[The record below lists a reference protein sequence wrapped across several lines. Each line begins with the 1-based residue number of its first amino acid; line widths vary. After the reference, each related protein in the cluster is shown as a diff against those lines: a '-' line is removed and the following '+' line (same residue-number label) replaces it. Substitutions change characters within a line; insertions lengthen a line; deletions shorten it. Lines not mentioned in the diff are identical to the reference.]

1 MKLFKMFNLSD
12 IGEKISYKYW
22 IILAA
27 GVSLLL
33 GLMVFLNLGD
43 KDSKPASPTGLEMVQ
58 VVVATQD
65 ITPKTTIQ
73 SGMVKTKSLPRDMVP
88 EGAITKLEEV
98 VGKPANIQIMKD
110 DIITSKKIL
119 SDPKMAGF
127 IGMIPPDCRAV
138 TISINDVTGVAGFAR
153 PGDYV
158 DIMVVSGDSNSQR
171 VTSNILLQNIMLL
184 AINKSTVKETPSTSQ
199 AKSGDTSKD
208 SQLNA
213 VQVTNT
219 ALATATLAVTPKD
232 ALKLVTGAHS
242 GTLYLVL
249 RPYKPRNT
257 FISTPEYSKFN
268 AKANQPPAP
277 ANTGQPAYSAP
288 AAPPQAAPQA
298 APAPAPARTYGGIEI
313 IRGTTVTRE
322 GN

>member
-1 MKLFKMFNLSD
+1 MKLFEILNLSD

-22 IILAA
+22 IMLAA
-27 GVSLLL
+27 GASLLL
-33 GLMVFLNLGD
+33 GLMVFLYLGD
-43 KDSKPASPTGLEMVQ
+43 NSDKTTSPAGTEMVQ
-58 VVVATQD
+58 VIVATQD
-65 ITPKTTIQ
+65 IAPRTTIQ
-73 SGMVKTKSLPRDMVP
+73 SGMLKTKSLPRDLVP

-98 VGKPANIQIMKD
+98 VGKPAYIQIMKD

-138 TISINDVTGVAGFAR
+138 TISINDVTGVAGLAR

-158 DIMVVSGDSNSQR
+158 DIMVVSGDQNSQR

-184 AINKSTVKETPSTSQ
+184 AINKSTVKETASSGQ
-199 AKSGDTSKD
+199 AQNGDTSKD
-208 SQLNA
+208 SPSNSA
-213 VQVTNT
+213 HNNT
-219 ALATATLAVTPKD
+219 ALTTATLAVTPKD
-232 ALKLVTGAHS
+232 AMKLVTGAHS

-257 FISTPEYSKFN
+257 FISAAEYSKIN

-277 ANTGQPAYSAP
+277 ANTSQPAYSAP
-288 AAPPQAAPQA
+288 AAPPQAAP
-298 APAPAPARTYGGIEI
+298 PATAAPARTYGGIEI